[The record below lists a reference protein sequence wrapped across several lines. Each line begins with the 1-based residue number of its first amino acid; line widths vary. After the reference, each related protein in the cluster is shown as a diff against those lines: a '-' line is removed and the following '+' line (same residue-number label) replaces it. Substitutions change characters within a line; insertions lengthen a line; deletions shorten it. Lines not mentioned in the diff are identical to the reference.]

1 MQAYDF
7 DIEHV
12 KGKKNMVVDSL
23 FRKPATFSMTKIST
37 DWRSILLVEYSK
49 NTFACELMDGII
61 QVDGYKVMDGIIYYK
76 DKIYL
81 VLESTLKD
89 KILREVHD
97 APLARHPG
105 YLKTYRKVQERFY
118 WKGLK
123 EDVLKYIRECMA
135 CQ

>member
-1 MQAYDF
+1 MQTYDF

-23 FRKPATFSMTKIST
+23 SRKPATFLMTKIST

-61 QVDGYKVMDGIIYYK
+61 QDDRYKVMDDIIYYK

-81 VLESTLKD
+81 VLESTIKD

-97 APLARHPG
+97 APLARHPR

-123 EDVLKYIRECMA
+123 EDVLKCVRE
-135 CQ
+135 

>member
-1 MQAYDF
+1 
-7 DIEHV
+7 
-12 KGKKNMVVDSL
+12 MVVDSL
-23 FRKPATFSMTKIST
+23 SRKPATFSMTKIST

-61 QVDGYKVMDGIIYYK
+61 QDDRYKVMNDIIYYK

-81 VLESTLKD
+81 VLGSTLKD
-89 KILREVHD
+89 KILMEFHD

-123 EDVLKYIRECMA
+123 EDVLKYVRECMA

>member
-23 FRKPATFSMTKIST
+23 SRKPATFSMTKIST

-61 QVDGYKVMDGIIYYK
+61 QDDRYKVMDAIIYY
-76 DKIYL
+76 
-81 VLESTLKD
+81 
-89 KILREVHD
+89 
-97 APLARHPG
+97 
-105 YLKTYRKVQERFY
+105 
-118 WKGLK
+118 
-123 EDVLKYIRECMA
+123 
-135 CQ
+135 